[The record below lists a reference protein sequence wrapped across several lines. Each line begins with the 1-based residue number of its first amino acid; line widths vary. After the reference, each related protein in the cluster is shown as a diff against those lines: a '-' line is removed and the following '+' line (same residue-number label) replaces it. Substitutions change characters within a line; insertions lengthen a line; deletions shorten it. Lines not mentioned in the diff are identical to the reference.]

1 MSEQKA
7 ESINKPLLTVGD
19 VPSKKAKRSLV
30 SRSGKQFESV
40 DHYIAENIVQTYYPN
55 NNKDLELIEKE
66 DDSVSPVSGGE
77 TNSSSNKN
85 QRNPPSPS
93 ISPFPQLFNFFL
105 TTFLHTEF
113 LNKKTFFP
121 YRNLDPENLW
131 AS

>member
-1 MSEQKA
+1 MSEQKP

-19 VPSKKAKRSLV
+19 VPNKKTKRSLV

-77 TNSSSNKN
+77 TTSSSTKN

-93 ISPFPQLFNFFL
+93 FFPFPQLFNFF
-105 TTFLHTEF
+105 
-113 LNKKTFFP
+113 
-121 YRNLDPENLW
+121 
-131 AS
+131 